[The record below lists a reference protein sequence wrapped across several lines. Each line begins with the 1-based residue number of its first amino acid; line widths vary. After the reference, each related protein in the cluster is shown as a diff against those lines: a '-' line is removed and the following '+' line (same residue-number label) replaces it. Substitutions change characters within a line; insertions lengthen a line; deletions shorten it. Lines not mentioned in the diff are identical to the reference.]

1 MHRAAHWFLVL
12 ALSFSMGLH
21 WVLLQ
26 SAAWMG
32 MVVTYSQDTTLLQG
46 VAMTFDG
53 EHPCRWC
60 RSVEQGAASHKQ
72 QEVRFSV
79 TKVEFLVPETV
90 TFTSDPAVT
99 GLVTR
104 FPTLSQG
111 ALRLTPPTPPPE
123 RIA

>member
-21 WVLLQ
+21 WMLLQ
-26 SAAWMG
+26 SAAWVG
-32 MVVTYSQDTTLLQG
+32 MIVTYSHETTLMQG

-60 RSVEQGAASHKQ
+60 RRVEQGGASQKQ
-72 QEVRFSV
+72 QQICFPV
-79 TKVEFLVPETV
+79 TKVEFLVPEMV
-90 TFTSDPAVT
+90 TFISDVPVI
-99 GLVTR
+99 GRLPR
-104 FPTLSQG
+104 FQTLLPV
-111 ALRLTPPTPPPE
+111 ALRLAPPTPPPE